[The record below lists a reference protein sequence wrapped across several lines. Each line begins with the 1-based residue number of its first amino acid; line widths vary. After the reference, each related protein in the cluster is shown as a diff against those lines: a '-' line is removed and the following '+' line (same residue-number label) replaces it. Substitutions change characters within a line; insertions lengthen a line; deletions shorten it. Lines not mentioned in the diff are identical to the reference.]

1 MLLAFDVYRHWETDL
16 RPITL
21 SALRQLSP
29 EQLRWK
35 PEGWHSSAWD
45 LAVHMADCEWF
56 WIYRNAL
63 RKVPWGSER
72 EPDQFRDLG
81 ELIAFWNGI
90 HRHTLEW
97 LQDTPVSQLNRKFPM
112 PSIDLPFATMNWIVY
127 HVMEHEIHH
136 RGQIFMLMRM
146 QGVKPPEV

>member
-1 MLLAFDVYRHWETDL
+1 VLAFDVYRHWETDL

-21 SALRQLSP
+21 SALRQLTP
-29 EQLRWK
+29 EQLRFK

-45 LAVHMADCEWF
+45 LAVHMADCEWH

-63 RKVPWGSER
+63 RKVPWETRWEAS
-72 EPDQFRDLG
+72 QFQDLSQ
-81 ELIAFWNGI
+81 LIDFWQGI

-97 LQDTPVSQLNRKFPM
+97 LKDSPVSQLNRKFPM
-112 PSIDLPFATMNWIVY
+112 PYIHTPWATMNWLVY

-146 QGVKPPEV
+146 QGVTPPDL